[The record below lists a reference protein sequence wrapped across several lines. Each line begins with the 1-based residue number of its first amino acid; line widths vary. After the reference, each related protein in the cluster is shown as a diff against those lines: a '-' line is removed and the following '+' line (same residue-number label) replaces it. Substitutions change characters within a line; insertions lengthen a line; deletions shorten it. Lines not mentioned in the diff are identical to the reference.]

1 MKEGLRYKL
10 ENTYIF
16 SAGKYVQLSKKRN
29 EQFFTFCA
37 KNL

>member
-1 MKEGLRYKL
+1 MKKGLSYKL

-16 SAGKYVQLSKKRN
+16 SAGKYVQLSKKRDK
-29 EQFFTFCA
+29 QFFTFCA